1 MAESELIYT
10 TMDSF
15 LASIDKRAYIMAKM
29 AIHDADAALDIVQDA
44 MLQMVKSYRNKP
56 ADQWPPLFFG
66 ILNNRIT
73 DHHRKR
79 GIFGKMSRWFGKTS
93 DEDDFLNEDA
103 IDQLDSKQPAPDQ
116 ELHASQLGELMQE
129 HIENLPLRQQ
139 QAVTLRLWQG
149 LSVEE
154 TAQAMGVSTGSVK
167 THLHR
172 ALQALR
178 SELHEYKSA

>member
-10 TMDSF
+10 TMDGF
-15 LASIDKRAYIMAKM
+15 LASVDKRAYIIAKM
-29 AIHDADAALDIVQDA
+29 AVRDADAALDIVQDV
-44 MLQMVKSYRNKP
+44 MLQMVKKYRHKP
-56 ADQWPPLFFG
+56 PAQWPPLFFR

-79 GIFGKMSRWFGKTS
+79 GILEKMNRWFGRSTD
-93 DEDDFLNEDA
+93 DEMQNDDVL
-103 IDQLDSKQPAPDQ
+103 DQLDGEQAEPDQ
-116 ELHASQLGELMQE
+116 ELHANQLGDILQE
-129 HIENLPLRQQ
+129 HLEKLPLRQQ

-149 LSVEE
+149 LNVEE
-154 TAQAMGVSTGSVK
+154 TATAMNVSAGSVK

-178 SELHEYKSA
+178 SELHEYHAHD